1 MGMPHT
7 KFGCRVLCLKK
18 YIPMRTP
25 IDPPRVEI
33 TKKLF
38 SLIRQ
43 RLFLDLYLSM
53 PIKMKA
59 RALTNTIVQNKI
71 LKESIWFI
79 PILKEFTDQCYLPTT
94 VTACGPFL
102 KMAFV

>member
-1 MGMPHT
+1 MPQT
-7 KFGCRVLCLKK
+7 KLGCRVLCRKK
-18 YIPMRTP
+18 YMPMSTP
-25 IDPPRVEI
+25 IEPPRADI
-33 TKKLF
+33 IKKLF
-38 SLIRQ
+38 SLIRK
-43 RLFLDLYLSM
+43 LLCLDLYLSI
-53 PIKMKA
+53 PIKVKA
-59 RALTNTIVQNKI
+59 RALSDTIVQNKI

>member
-1 MGMPHT
+1 
-7 KFGCRVLCLKK
+7 
-18 YIPMRTP
+18 
-25 IDPPRVEI
+25 
-33 TKKLF
+33 
-38 SLIRQ
+38 
-43 RLFLDLYLSM
+43 M